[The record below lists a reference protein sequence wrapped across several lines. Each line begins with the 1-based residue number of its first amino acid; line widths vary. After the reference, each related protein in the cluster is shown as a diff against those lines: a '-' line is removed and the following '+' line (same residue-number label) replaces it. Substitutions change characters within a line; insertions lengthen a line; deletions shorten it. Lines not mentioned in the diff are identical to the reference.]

1 MGGVNG
7 LIVLA
12 DADKDKAVDC
22 IVNGAFFAAGQRCT
36 ATSRI
41 IVEEAVADDLA
52 QRLIARIA
60 DLPMGDPRA
69 PGTAIGP
76 LVSLRQRS
84 EERRGGKEWVSTCRS
99 RGSPEH

>member
-60 DLPMGDPRA
+60 ELPMGDPRA
-69 PGTAIGP
+69 PGPANGP
-76 LVSLRQRS
+76 LVPLPQNAGVEAAGRAVPGEGVRPAA
-84 EERRGGKEWVSTCRS
+84 R
-99 RGSPEH
+99 